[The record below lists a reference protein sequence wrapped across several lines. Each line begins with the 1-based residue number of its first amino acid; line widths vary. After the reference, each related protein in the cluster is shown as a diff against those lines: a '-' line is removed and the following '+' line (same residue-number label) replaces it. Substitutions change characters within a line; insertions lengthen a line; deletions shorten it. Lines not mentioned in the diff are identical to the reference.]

1 MSYRRLSARQLITL
15 TLGHLR
21 LRFNP
26 RVNQSHLLYV
36 LRAGCSLRAGLSS
49 LTTHACSVLYIW
61 TDHEYAAVPL
71 LMETEYNWG
80 NRGLDVTAVNNHLL
94 TRDQEMKEQ
103 LCKLKCPCLFIA
115 GHSSD
120 LQRSFQKEKKTKKKT
135 TTTKDPWLHFS
146 GGVCYIVPRKNNNN
160 EALHYWPQP
169 LPYKLILNVKT
180 ASSHYCIIVVIIII
194 IGNDS
199 PAEQM
204 HSNDDHRGGGGVL
217 RKQVASKVRQWP
229 CVVKFQHQA
238 TPSQRQRPQQVPLVS
253 S

>member
-1 MSYRRLSARQLITL
+1 MS
-15 TLGHLR
+15 
-21 LRFNP
+21 
-26 RVNQSHLLYV
+26 QSHLLYV

-71 LMETEYNWG
+71 LMETEHNWG

-115 GHSSD
+115 GHSKR
-120 LQRSFQKEKKTKKKT
+120 LTEKFSKKPT

-146 GGVCYIVPRKNNNN
+146 DGVCYIVPRKKQTMKLSTNDHNLSPIN
-160 EALHYWPQP
+160 WFSTSKPQP
-169 LPYKLILNVKT
+169 HII
-180 ASSHYCIIVVIIII
+180 ASSSPSSSSETILPQSRCTQTTTTGVVGESW
-194 IGNDS
+194 GNRLL
-199 PAEQM
+199 A
-204 HSNDDHRGGGGVL
+204 RL
-217 RKQVASKVRQWP
+217 RQRP
-229 CVVKFQHQA
+229 CVVKKFQHQA